1 MPPEKKPTAEDQPLL
16 RKISVNVDRVDY
28 DWLRDNIDDAKRL
41 RVLPPRAT
49 ISDVINEGF
58 GRRVAEVQAAIAAA
72 KKRAKK

>member
-1 MPPEKKPTAEDQPLL
+1 MPPEKKPAAEDQPLL

-28 DWLRDNIDDAKRL
+28 DWLRDNIEDAKRL

-58 GRRVAEVQAAIAAA
+58 RRRVSEVQEAVAAA